1 MKILRFLAVFGIF
14 SAYGSVALATP
25 IVDTDRDSFI
35 DAITGLEWMDLGVN
49 SGLSY
54 NEVVEQAQS
63 GGLFEGWRLAETH
76 QVYALWENITAG
88 LYSSTSVD
96 DNYFRQQ
103 IYDPTGQG
111 TDSSF
116 EYIFDIIGFNE
127 YLPAEDTYASLARFQ
142 GYNGLAFIEFVD
154 RPYQDGYFRDYMDFT
169 DAPYWS
175 SDYYYN
181 ERADRYSTFLVR
193 ETTVPEPS
201 TLTLFGLGLAGLGF
215 GRQRKRN

>member
-1 MKILRFLAVFGIF
+1 MNIIRLLAVFGVCLAYA
-14 SAYGSVALATP
+14 SAVLATP
-25 IVDTDRDSFI
+25 IVDTDRGSFI

-49 SGLSY
+49 NGLSY

-63 GGLFEGWRLAETH
+63 GGSFEEWRIAETH
-76 QVYALWENITAG
+76 EVYALWENLTVG
-88 LYSSTSVD
+88 LYSSTSVNHD
-96 DNYFRQQ
+96 YFRQQ
-103 IYDPTGQG
+103 VYDPTGQG

-127 YLPAEDTYASLARFQ
+127 YLPTTDTYASLAKFQ

-193 ETTVPEPS
+193 ETTVAEPA
-201 TLTLFGLGLAGLGF
+201 TLGLLCLGLAGIGLAI
-215 GRQRKRN
+215 RAKKV